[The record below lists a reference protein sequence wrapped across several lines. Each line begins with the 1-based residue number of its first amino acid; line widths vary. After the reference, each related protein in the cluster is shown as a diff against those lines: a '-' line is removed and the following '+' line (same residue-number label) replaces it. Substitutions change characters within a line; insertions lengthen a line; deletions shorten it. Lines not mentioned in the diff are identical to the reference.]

1 MAQKS
6 GKTTKY
12 LLILWSLYTLPLVLF
27 IVIMVL
33 IGRGK
38 MGFLPDFEELEN
50 PQTNLAT
57 LIITEDGE
65 QLGKYFVENRT
76 FVRFDELAPH
86 LVDALIATEDVRYY
100 KHSGI
105 DVRSLSR
112 VLVYSVMLGK
122 NEGGGS
128 TISQQLAKN
137 LFPRDTTIR
146 KTKIGKVGSPWY

>member
-1 MAQKS
+1 MSQKP

-12 LLILWSLYTLPLVLF
+12 LIILWTLYILPVGLF
-27 IVIMVL
+27 TIIMIL
-33 IGRGK
+33 ISNGR
-38 MGFLPDFEELEN
+38 MGFLPEFAELEN

-76 FVRFDELAPH
+76 FVSFDELAPH
-86 LVDALIATEDVRYY
+86 LVDALVSTEDVRYY

-105 DVRSLSR
+105 DLRSLTR
-112 VLVYSVMLGK
+112 VLVYSVLMGQ

-137 LFPRDTTIR
+137 LFP
-146 KTKIGKVGSPWY
+146 KIVIS